1 MYTKYL
7 YINNL
12 MFLKL
17 LYKNI
22 LNILYFT
29 AVLLII
35 LYTYILF
42 LYIKYVLRNFYTVKT
57 NLIYNIYIHIFK
69 NTVKSKIVQ

>member
-35 LYTYILF
+35 LYKYILF

>member
-29 AVLLII
+29 VVLLII

-42 LYIKYVLRNFYTVKT
+42 LYIKYVLINIYTVKT